1 MSGAASRRPRAL
13 GAALAL
19 ASCLAGATMT
29 AGGADPR
36 LLVMD
41 LPSTRVWEAAVRA
54 LGAYPEVRASEGVI
68 ETARMERAPLPAER
82 GVERVAER
90 VVVRVEAVAETVTRV
105 TVTVEAQALRGGQW
119 RPLAASPETVRAV
132 LDRIRAGIG

>member
-1 MSGAASRRPRAL
+1 MSGAPSRRRAL

-19 ASCLAGATMT
+19 AACLVGATMT

-41 LPSTRVWEAAVRA
+41 LPSTRVWEGAVRA
-54 LGAYPEVRASEGVI
+54 LGAYPLVRASEGVI
-68 ETARMERAPLPAER
+68 ETARMERAPLPDER

-90 VVVRVEAVAETVTRV
+90 VVVRVEAVAEKVTRV
-105 TVTVEAQALRGGQW
+105 TVTVEAQALRDGQW
-119 RPLAASPETVRAV
+119 RPRAASPATVRAV
-132 LDRIRAGIG
+132 LDRIRAGLG